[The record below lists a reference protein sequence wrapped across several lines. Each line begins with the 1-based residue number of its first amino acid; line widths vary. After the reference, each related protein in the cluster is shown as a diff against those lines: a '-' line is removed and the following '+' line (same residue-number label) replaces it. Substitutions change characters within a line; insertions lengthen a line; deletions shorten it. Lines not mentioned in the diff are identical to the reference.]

1 MQHRIDQF
9 IRSKTLLGVLAA
21 AVLLTVAGSTYGYA
35 ALSSRVTLSLD
46 GESHEVTALGDTVG
60 DVLEAEGVSV
70 GTHDEVAPPLDET
83 VSDGSKISVSFGRPL
98 ELSVDGVTKTHW
110 VTATSVGGAL
120 AEIGRTYSDAELS
133 VSRGSDLTRGGASVD
148 VVTPKTVKIRLGS
161 DQVVKKEL
169 AALTVEDVLE
179 ELDVTYDDDDRI
191 EPALDEEVADGDQVV
206 VTRIRV
212 VTKEVDKETIDFATV
227 EREDDSAY
235 VGDDTVVTAGRD
247 GLRNV
252 TYELTYRNGE
262 LAATKVIDQKVLRA
276 PVDQVV
282 EVGTR
287 EAGPN
292 FAGGSTVWDQLA
304 QCEAGGN
311 WAINTGNGYYGGLQ
325 FSLGTWRA
333 YGGAGLPHQ
342 QSREYQIMIAERVRA
357 ATGGYGSWPACS
369 RALGLPQ

>member
-1 MQHRIDQF
+1 MQHRIDQL

-46 GESHEVTALGDTVG
+46 GQTHDVTALGDTVG
-60 DVLEAEGVSV
+60 DVLEAEGVTL

-83 VSDGSKISVSFGRPL
+83 ISDGSKISVSFGRPL
-98 ELSVDGVTKTHW
+98 ELSVDGVTQTHW
-110 VTATSVGGAL
+110 VTATNVGAAL
-120 AEIGRTYSDAELS
+120 SQIGRTYDNAELS
-133 VSRGSDLTRGGASVD
+133 VSRSSDLTRGGASVE
-148 VVTPKTVKIRLGS
+148 VVTPKTVKIKLGG
-161 DQVVKKEL
+161 DRVVKQKL
-169 AALTVEDVLE
+169 AALTVADVLE
-179 ELDVTYDDDDRI
+179 ELDVAFDDDDRVQ
-191 EPALDEEVADGDQVV
+191 PALDEEISDGDQVV

-212 VTKEVDKETIDFATV
+212 VTKKVDNEAIDFATV
-227 EREDDSAY
+227 EREDDSAF
-235 VGDDTVVTAGRD
+235 VGDDTVVTAGRE
-247 GLRNV
+247 GLRDV

-262 LAATKVIDQKVLRA
+262 LAATKVLEQRVVRK

-287 EAGPN
+287 EEGPN

-325 FSLGTWRA
+325 FSLGTWHS
-333 YGGAGLPHQ
+333 YGGAGYPHQ